1 MSKSNAKT
9 HPAPAET
16 TATAPVSAAAPV
28 AAAVV
33 QPTPPAASADAYHGR
48 GGLYTVQGGRR
59 VPVPA
64 TPPATPA
71 MKETP

>member
-9 HPAPAET
+9 QPAPQAD
-16 TATAPVSAAAPV
+16 APAAGL

-48 GGLYTVQGGRR
+48 GGLYTVQGGHR